1 MAYPKKS
8 PDEPPKRRSPARDP
22 ETREIEL
29 VAAAMDLAEKQIHEG
44 VASATVI
51 THYLKIGSQRDR
63 LERERLRTENEL
75 LQRKIEQM
83 ESAKRVENLY
93 EEAIKA
99 FRMYSGQEDEEVG
112 DDDF

>member
-1 MAYPKKS
+1 
-8 PDEPPKRRSPARDP
+8 
-22 ETREIEL
+22 
-29 VAAAMDLAEKQIHEG
+29 MDLAEKQIHEG

-99 FRMYSGQEDEEVG
+99 FQMYSGQEDDEGDG
-112 DDDF
+112 DDF

>member
-1 MAYPKKS
+1 
-8 PDEPPKRRSPARDP
+8 
-22 ETREIEL
+22 
-29 VAAAMDLAEKQIHEG
+29 MDLAEKQIHEG
-44 VASATVI
+44 NASATVI

-99 FRMYSGQEDEEVG
+99 FRMYSGQEDDEDDG
-112 DDDF
+112 DDF

>member
-8 PDEPPKRRSPARDP
+8 RDEPLKRRSPARDP

-99 FRMYSGQEDEEVG
+99 FRMYSGQEDEEA
-112 DDDF
+112 DDDY